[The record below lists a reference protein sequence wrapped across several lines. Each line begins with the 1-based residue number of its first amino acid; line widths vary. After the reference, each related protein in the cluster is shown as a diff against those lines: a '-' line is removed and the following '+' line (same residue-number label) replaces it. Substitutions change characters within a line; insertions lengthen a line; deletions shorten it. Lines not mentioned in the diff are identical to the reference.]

1 MDTQSY
7 LISEE
12 EDAPVVL
19 ASGVKRTAI
28 ATGLVTV
35 GVAVATAMCLYP
47 WR

>member
-1 MDTQSY
+1 MRY
-7 LISEE
+7 REE

-19 ASGVKRTAI
+19 APQGKRIAI
-28 ATGLVTV
+28 ASGLVAV